1 MNSVE
6 LDFATLSDVGL
17 KREVNEDSVLAATP
31 CFLVADG
38 MGGHEAG
45 DLASQAA
52 LAAFAAGI
60 PVDRPATVPLAGE
73 TLNAA
78 RIAVA
83 EVAAGRERG
92 AGCTLTGAILVE
104 HEGELHWLVLNIG
117 DSRVYLHRGSELQQI
132 TVDHSLYEEVLR
144 GDTGAQLPPRN
155 IITRALGSS
164 DSTADSWLLPV
175 ETGTRLLVCSDGLTN
190 ELDDEAIRAVL
201 SMGGRPDAVAAEL
214 VERAN
219 AAGGRD
225 NISVI
230 VLDTV
235 VGGRSW
241 HVGSAS
247 GAHGDTD
254 SDKTVTATRPARRH
268 PAHGGTDAAEVA
280 DSGAA
285 SESELEGRDG
295 D

>member
-1 MNSVE
+1 M
-6 LDFATLSDVGL
+6 
-17 KREVNEDSVLAATP
+17 NEDSVLADTP

-52 LAAFAAGI
+52 IAVFAERIAPGQ
-60 PVDRPATVPLAGE
+60 PATVALAGE

-78 RIAVA
+78 RVAVA

-92 AGCTLTGAILVE
+92 AGCTLTGAILVT
-104 HEGELHWLVLNIG
+104 HDGELHWLVLNIG
-117 DSRVYLHRGSELQQI
+117 DSRVYMHRGSELRQI
-132 TVDHSLYEEVLR
+132 TVDHSLVEEVR
-144 GDTGAQLPPRN
+144 RADAGAQLPPRN

-175 ETGTRLLVCSDGLTN
+175 ETGSRLLICSDGLTS
-190 ELDDEAIRAVL
+190 ELADEEIRAVL
-201 SMGGRPDAVAAEL
+201 TMGGRADAVAAEL
-214 VERAN
+214 VHRAN
-219 AAGGRD
+219 DAGGRD

-241 HVGSAS
+241 HVGD
-247 GAHGDTD
+247 GTPGETD
-254 SDKTVTATRPARRH
+254 DGKTVTATRPVPRPQASAASTH
-268 PAHGGTDAAEVA
+268 AAAAEGTDTPPP
-280 DSGAA
+280 
-285 SESELEGRDG
+285 ESEPTP
-295 D
+295 